1 MQGWPAVRRVDDQPR
16 TSDADG
22 QGWPTAM
29 RSGDPR
35 VLLVDDE
42 PRLRAQ
48 LGAVLA
54 DYGVV
59 ILGEAGT
66 GREGV
71 ELACRLHPDVVL
83 MDLRMPELDG
93 IAATRQLSELLP
105 STAVIMLSAY
115 QDPALMSEAREAGA
129 YTYLIKGCP
138 VSQLVE
144 VIEQAAAGRAGPPPP
159 TGATPSGRMAAEH
172 PHG

>member
-1 MQGWPAVRRVDDQPR
+1 M
-16 TSDADG
+16 
-22 QGWPTAM
+22 M
-29 RSGDPR
+29 RSGDPK
-35 VLLVDDE
+35 VVLVDDE

-54 DYGVV
+54 DYGVE

-71 ELACRLHPDVVL
+71 ELASRLQPDVVL

-93 IAATRQLSELLP
+93 IAATRQLSQLLP

-115 QDPALMSEAREAGA
+115 EDQALMSEAGEAGA
-129 YTYLIKGCP
+129 YAYLIKGCP

-144 VIEQAAAGRAGPPPP
+144 VIKNAAADRAGPPP
-159 TGATPSGRMAAEH
+159 TGATPAGRIAAEH

>member
-1 MQGWPAVRRVDDQPR
+1 
-16 TSDADG
+16 
-22 QGWPTAM
+22 M
-29 RSGDPR
+29 RSADPR

-48 LGAVLA
+48 LGAVLV

-71 ELACRLHPDVVL
+71 ELACRLQPDVVL

-93 IAATRQLSELLP
+93 IAATRQLSQLLP
-105 STAVIMLSAY
+105 STAVVMLSAY
-115 QDPALMSEAREAGA
+115 EDPALSSEARDAGA
-129 YTYLIKGCP
+129 YAYLIKGCA

-144 VIEQAAAGRAGPPPP
+144 VIEHAAAHRAGPAPS
-159 TGATPSGRMAAEH
+159 GATPSGRVAADH

>member
-1 MQGWPAVRRVDDQPR
+1 
-16 TSDADG
+16 
-22 QGWPTAM
+22 
-29 RSGDPR
+29 

-48 LGAVLA
+48 LGAVLV

-59 ILGEAGT
+59 VLGEAGT

-71 ELACRLHPDVVL
+71 ELACRLRPDVVL

-93 IAATRQLSELLP
+93 IAATRQLSQLLP
-105 STAVIMLSAY
+105 SAAVIMLSAY
-115 QDPALMSEAREAGA
+115 EDQALRSEAREAGA
-129 YTYLIKGCP
+129 YAYLVKGFA

-144 VIEQAAAGRAGPPPP
+144 VIENAAAHRAGP
-159 TGATPSGRMAAEH
+159 APSGAPPSGHIAAEH

>member
-1 MQGWPAVRRVDDQPR
+1 MSSRGPAAP
-16 TSDADG
+16 G
-22 QGWPTAM
+22 QSLPTAM
-29 RSGDPR
+29 RFGDPR
-35 VLLVDDE
+35 VVLVDDE

-59 ILGEAGT
+59 VLGEAGT

-71 ELACRLHPDVVL
+71 ELACRLQPDVVL

-93 IAATRQLSELLP
+93 IAATQQLSELLP

-115 QDPALMSEAREAGA
+115 EDPALMSEAREAGA
-129 YTYLIKGCP
+129 YAYLIKGCS
-138 VSQLVE
+138 VGQLVE
-144 VIEQAAAGRAGPPPP
+144 VIGNAAADRAGPPPA
-159 TGATPSGRMAAEH
+159 GATPSGRLPGEH

>member
-1 MQGWPAVRRVDDQPR
+1 
-16 TSDADG
+16 
-22 QGWPTAM
+22 M
-29 RSGDPR
+29 RLGDPR

-71 ELACRLHPDVVL
+71 ELACRLQPDVVL

-115 QDPALMSEAREAGA
+115 EDPALMTEAREAGVYA
-129 YTYLIKGCP
+129 YLIKGCA
-138 VSQLVE
+138 VGQLVE
-144 VIEQAAAGRAGPPPP
+144 VIENAAADRAGPPS
-159 TGATPSGRMAAEH
+159 TGATPSGRFPGEH

>member
-1 MQGWPAVRRVDDQPR
+1 MACGFGGVHEQPR
-16 TSDADG
+16 SNGAAGPDVS
-22 QGWPTAM
+22 TAM
-29 RSGDPR
+29 RAGDPR

-59 ILGEAGT
+59 IVGEAGT
-66 GREGV
+66 GQQGV
-71 ELACRLHPDVVL
+71 ELACRLQPDVVL

-93 IAATRQLSELLP
+93 IAATRQLSELRP

-115 QDPALMSEAREAGA
+115 EDPALMSEAREAGA
-129 YTYLIKGCP
+129 YAYLVKGCP
-138 VSQLVE
+138 VGELLE
-144 VIEQAAAGRAGPPPP
+144 MIENAAGDRAGPPP
-159 TGATPSGRMAAEH
+159 TEATPSGRLPGAH
-172 PHG
+172 RYG

>member
-1 MQGWPAVRRVDDQPR
+1 MHGWPAARRVDEQPR

-22 QGWPTAM
+22 QGWLTAM
-29 RSGDPR
+29 RSADPR

-48 LGAVLA
+48 LGAVLV

-71 ELACRLHPDVVL
+71 ELACRLQPDVVL

-93 IAATRQLSELLP
+93 IAATRQLSQLLP

-115 QDPALMSEAREAGA
+115 EDPALRSEAREAGA
-129 YTYLIKGCP
+129 YAYLTKGCA

-144 VIEQAAAGRAGPPPP
+144 VIEKAAAQRAGP
-159 TGATPSGRMAAEH
+159 APSGAMPAGRVAAEH

>member
-1 MQGWPAVRRVDDQPR
+1 
-16 TSDADG
+16 
-22 QGWPTAM
+22 M
-29 RSGDPR
+29 RLGDPR

-48 LGAVLA
+48 LGAALV

-71 ELACRLHPDVVL
+71 ELACRLQPDVVL

-105 STAVIMLSAY
+105 STAVVMLSAY
-115 QDPALMSEAREAGA
+115 EDPTLMSEARDAGA
-129 YTYLIKGCP
+129 YAYLIKGCS

-144 VIEQAAAGRAGPPPP
+144 VIENAAADRAGPPP
-159 TGATPSGRMAAEH
+159 TGATPSARRAADH

>member
-1 MQGWPAVRRVDDQPR
+1 
-16 TSDADG
+16 
-22 QGWPTAM
+22 M
-29 RSGDPR
+29 RSGAPR

-48 LGAVLA
+48 LGAVLV

-59 ILGEAGT
+59 VLGEAGT

-71 ELACRLHPDVVL
+71 ELACRLRPDVVL

-93 IAATRQLSELLP
+93 IAATRQLSQVLP
-105 STAVIMLSAY
+105 SAAVIMLSAY
-115 QDPALMSEAREAGA
+115 EDQALRSEAREAGA
-129 YTYLIKGCP
+129 YAYLIKGVA

-144 VIEQAAAGRAGPPPP
+144 AIENAAAHRAGPAPPE
-159 TGATPSGRMAAEH
+159 ATPSSPIAADH

>member
-1 MQGWPAVRRVDDQPR
+1 VDEEPR
-16 TSDADG
+16 TSGALG
-22 QGWPTAM
+22 RALLTTM
-29 RSGDPR
+29 RLGDPR
-35 VLLVDDE
+35 VVLVDDE
-42 PRLRAQ
+42 PRLRTQ

-59 ILGEAGT
+59 IVGEAGT

-71 ELACRLHPDVVL
+71 ELACRLQPDVVL

-93 IAATRQLSELLP
+93 IAATRQLSQLLP

-115 QDPALMSEAREAGA
+115 EDPALMSEAREAGA
-129 YTYLIKGCP
+129 YAYLIKGCS
-138 VSQLVE
+138 VGQLVE
-144 VIEQAAAGRAGPPPP
+144 AIKNAAADRTGPPP
-159 TGATPSGRMAAEH
+159 TGATPAGRIAAEH

>member
-1 MQGWPAVRRVDDQPR
+1 M
-16 TSDADG
+16 
-22 QGWPTAM
+22 M
-29 RSGDPR
+29 RSGDPK
-35 VLLVDDE
+35 VVLVDDE

-54 DYGVV
+54 DYGVE

-71 ELACRLHPDVVL
+71 ELASRLQPDVVL
-83 MDLRMPELDG
+83 MDVRMPEMDG
-93 IAATRQLSELLP
+93 IAATRQLSQLLP

-115 QDPALMSEAREAGA
+115 V
-129 YTYLIKGCP
+129 IKN
-138 VSQLVE
+138 
-144 VIEQAAAGRAGPPPP
+144 AAADRAGPPP
-159 TGATPSGRMAAEH
+159 TGATPAGRIAAEH

>member
-1 MQGWPAVRRVDDQPR
+1 
-16 TSDADG
+16 
-22 QGWPTAM
+22 M

-48 LGAVLA
+48 LDAVLT

-59 ILGEAGT
+59 TVGEAGT

-115 QDPALMSEAREAGA
+115 EDPALVGEAREAGA
-129 YTYLIKGCP
+129 YAYLIKGCP

-144 VIEQAAAGRAGPPPP
+144 VIEHAAADRAGPPP
-159 TGATPSGRMAAEH
+159 TGATPSGRIAAEH

>member
-1 MQGWPAVRRVDDQPR
+1 
-16 TSDADG
+16 
-22 QGWPTAM
+22 M
-29 RSGDPR
+29 RLGDPR

-48 LGAVLA
+48 LGAALV

-71 ELACRLHPDVVL
+71 ELACRLQPDVVL

-105 STAVIMLSAY
+105 STAVVMLSAY
-115 QDPALMSEAREAGA
+115 EDPTLMSEARDAGA
-129 YTYLIKGCP
+129 YAYLIKGCS

-144 VIEQAAAGRAGPPPP
+144 VIENAAADRAGPPP
-159 TGATPSGRMAAEH
+159 TGATPSAHRAADH

>member
-1 MQGWPAVRRVDDQPR
+1 
-16 TSDADG
+16 
-22 QGWPTAM
+22 M
-29 RSGDPR
+29 RLGDPR

-48 LGAVLA
+48 LGAVLV

-71 ELACRLHPDVVL
+71 ELACRLQPDVVL

-93 IAATRQLSELLP
+93 IAATQQLSELLP
-105 STAVIMLSAY
+105 STAVVMLSAY
-115 QDPALMSEAREAGA
+115 EDPALMSEARDAGA
-129 YTYLIKGCP
+129 YAYLIKGCS
-138 VSQLVE
+138 VSQLIE
-144 VIEQAAAGRAGPPPP
+144 VIQNAAADRAGPPP
-159 TGATPSGRMAAEH
+159 TGATPAGRLPAEH

>member
-1 MQGWPAVRRVDDQPR
+1 
-16 TSDADG
+16 
-22 QGWPTAM
+22 M
-29 RSGDPR
+29 RLGDPR

-71 ELACRLHPDVVL
+71 ELACRLRPDVVL

-105 STAVIMLSAY
+105 STGVVMLSAY
-115 QDPALMSEAREAGA
+115 EDPALMSEAREAGA
-129 YTYLIKGCP
+129 YAYLIKGCS

-144 VIEQAAAGRAGPPPP
+144 VIENATADRAGPPA
-159 TGATPSGRMAAEH
+159 TGATPSGRGAAEH

>member
-1 MQGWPAVRRVDDQPR
+1 MRSRGPAAPR
-16 TSDADG
+16 G
-22 QGWPTAM
+22 QGLPTAM
-29 RSGDPR
+29 RIGDPR

-59 ILGEAGT
+59 IVGEAST

-71 ELACRLHPDVVL
+71 ELACRLQPDVVL

-105 STAVIMLSAY
+105 SATVIMLSAY
-115 QDPALMSEAREAGA
+115 EDPALVSEAREAGA
-129 YTYLIKGCP
+129 YAYLIKGCS
-138 VSQLVE
+138 VGQLVE
-144 VIEQAAAGRAGPPPP
+144 VIENAAADRAGPPP
-159 TGATPSGRMAAEH
+159 TGATPAGRLPQER
-172 PHG
+172 PHD

>member
-1 MQGWPAVRRVDDQPR
+1 
-16 TSDADG
+16 
-22 QGWPTAM
+22 M
-29 RSGDPR
+29 RLGDPR

-42 PRLRAQ
+42 SRLRAQ

-59 ILGEAGT
+59 VLGEAGT

-71 ELACRLHPDVVL
+71 ELACRLQPDVVL

-93 IAATRQLSELLP
+93 IAATQQLSELLP

-115 QDPALMSEAREAGA
+115 EDPALMSEAHEAGA
-129 YTYLIKGCP
+129 YAYLIKGCS
-138 VSQLVE
+138 VGQLVE
-144 VIEQAAAGRAGPPPP
+144 VIEKAAGDRAGPPS
-159 TGATPSGRMAAEH
+159 TGATPSGRIAGEP

>member
-1 MQGWPAVRRVDDQPR
+1 
-16 TSDADG
+16 
-22 QGWPTAM
+22 M
-29 RSGDPR
+29 RSGAPR

-48 LGAVLA
+48 LGAVLV

-59 ILGEAGT
+59 VLGEAGT

-71 ELACRLHPDVVL
+71 ELACRLRPDVVL

-93 IAATRQLSELLP
+93 IAATRQLSQLLP
-105 STAVIMLSAY
+105 SAPVIMLSAY
-115 QDPALMSEAREAGA
+115 EDQALRSEAREAGA
-129 YTYLIKGCP
+129 YAYLIKGVA

-144 VIEQAAAGRAGPPPP
+144 VIENAVAHR
-159 TGATPSGRMAAEH
+159 ATPSSHIAAEH

>member
-1 MQGWPAVRRVDDQPR
+1 
-16 TSDADG
+16 
-22 QGWPTAM
+22 M
-29 RSGDPR
+29 RLGDPR

-48 LGAVLA
+48 LGAVLV

-59 ILGEAGT
+59 VLGEAGT

-71 ELACRLHPDVVL
+71 ELACRLQPDVVL

-105 STAVIMLSAY
+105 SAAVIMLSAY
-115 QDPALMSEAREAGA
+115 EDPALMSEASEAGA
-129 YTYLIKGCP
+129 YAYLIKGCP

-144 VIEQAAAGRAGPPPP
+144 AIESAAAHRAGPPP
-159 TGATPSGRMAAEH
+159 TAATPSGRRAAEH

>member
-1 MQGWPAVRRVDDQPR
+1 MRSRGPAAPR
-16 TSDADG
+16 G
-22 QGWPTAM
+22 QGLPTAM
-29 RSGDPR
+29 RIGDPR

-59 ILGEAGT
+59 IVGEAST

-71 ELACRLHPDVVL
+71 ELACRLQPDVVL

-93 IAATRQLSELLP
+93 IAATQQLSELLP
-105 STAVIMLSAY
+105 STAVVMLSAY
-115 QDPALMSEAREAGA
+115 EDPTLMSEARDAGA
-129 YTYLIKGCP
+129 YAYLIKGCS
-138 VSQLVE
+138 VSQLIE
-144 VIEQAAAGRAGPPPP
+144 VIQNAAADRAGPPPR
-159 TGATPSGRMAAEH
+159 GATPSGRIAAEH